1 MAPRPQPFATTSA
14 PIIQTLAATKMRRQ
28 QPFGMGGSAS
38 MDDVVGAVNSG
49 KVNDL
54 HAKHRLATQQQ
65 ISPA

>member
-1 MAPRPQPFATTSA
+1 
-14 PIIQTLAATKMRRQ
+14 
-28 QPFGMGGSAS
+28 

-65 ISPA
+65 ISPAGGQIDFRESCSWVQSV